1 MRKLI
6 VLPLMI
12 ASACAGTPSA
22 KVVVAPAPAPYLY
35 QWFAGGTG
43 GYLVDNETGFY
54 SGHVGTSLNHSLFG
68 WNASTFLEVGYFEI
82 DEHDRYFEGGGNG
95 GVDTTS
101 SEKDNEVVVT
111 ESESD
116 DFRSLRADLD
126 VIPVSLNYKLERQIG
141 NSVSLYIGVGVG
153 AAFVDLDTNYAGS
166 DDDVVFFA
174 QAFTGVIYNV
184 SEAFEVFAGGRAIYL
199 DNPSFSLRDHDFD
212 IDDSDVDL
220 DDFDGLVE
228 LGARYNF

>member
-12 ASACAGTPSA
+12 ASSFAGTAPSA
-22 KVVVAPAPAPYLY
+22 KAVAAPVPSPYLY
-35 QWFAGGTG
+35 QWFAGGTA
-43 GYLVDNETGFY
+43 GYLVDSECELF
-54 SGHVGTSLNHSLFG
+54 SGHVGTSLNHSVYG
-68 WNASTFLEVGYFEI
+68 WNSSAYLEVGYYNC
-82 DEHDRYFEGGGNG
+82 DD
-95 GVDTTS
+95 DTTRTEN
-101 SEKDNEVVVT
+101 EKEKEGEIEVT
-111 ESESD
+111 DFGD
-116 DFRSLRADLD
+116 DEFRSYKFDLD
-126 VIPVSLNYKLERQIG
+126 VVPVTLNYKLERQIG